1 MSQHRENNMDSQ
13 RRERKDQHI
22 ENYLK
27 TRARGTTLLDDVY
40 IEHNAISPVSIGQ
53 VDTSVEFL
61 GRKISMPLM
70 VDAITGGGSSSVSI
84 NEDLSSICENINIPM
99 AVGSESIAITNE
111 DSRESFELVKQ
122 KEGLLRIGNLG
133 FEREYEDFIFAK
145 DLIEAHAMQ
154 VHLNIAQ
161 ELVMKEGDNSFHDSL
176 EIIKDLVENFDIPI
190 IAKETGSGISGPVA
204 QKLIDIGVKYIDVAG
219 KGGTNFIEIEDLRDF
234 EMDYSELYD
243 WGIPTAKSIIDVRNV
258 SDEVFIIA
266 SGGIKTA
273 MDVVKSIIIGA
284 DMAAMTGEVLN
295 YLLRGGY
302 EACENFLKEI
312 NHKIKIIMALLGVKN
327 IEELKKV
334 DYKLIGELKELVE
347 D

>member
-1 MSQHRENNMDSQ
+1 MDRQ
-13 RRERKDQHI
+13 RRQRKDQHI

-27 TRARGTTLLDDVY
+27 TRARGTTLLDCVY
-40 IEHNAISPVSIGQ
+40 IEHNALSDVSLKQI
-53 VDTSVEFL
+53 DTSVEFM
-61 GRKISMPLM
+61 GQKISMPLM
-70 VDAITGGGSSSVSI
+70 VDAITGGGDSSASI
-84 NEDLSSICENINIPM
+84 NEDLSSICQAINIPM
-99 AVGSESIAITNE
+99 AVGSESIALTDE
-111 DSRESFELVKQ
+111 SSRESFELVKQ
-122 KEGLLRIGNLG
+122 KEDLFRIGNLG
-133 FEREYEDFIFAK
+133 FERNYDNFIFAR
-145 DLIEAHAMQ
+145 DLIDAKAMQ

-161 ELVMKEGDNSFHDSL
+161 ELVMKEGDNDYHSSID
-176 EIIKDLVENFDIPI
+176 IIGELVEKFPYPI
-190 IAKETGSGISGPVA
+190 IVKETGSGISKEVA
-204 QKLIDIGVKYIDVAG
+204 QKLIEKNVKYIDVAG

-234 EMDYSELYD
+234 EMDYSDLYN
-243 WGIPTAKSIIDVRNV
+243 WGIPTAKSIIDVRSA
-258 SDEVFIIA
+258 SDDVFIIA

-302 EACENFLKEI
+302 QACEDFLKEV
-312 NHKIKIIMALLGVKN
+312 NHKIKIIMVLLGVRN

>member
-1 MSQHRENNMDSQ
+1 MDRQ
-13 RRERKDQHI
+13 RRQRKDQHI

-27 TRARGTTLLDDVY
+27 TRTRGTTLLDCVY
-40 IEHNAISPVSIGQ
+40 IEHNALSDVSLKQI
-53 VDTSVEFL
+53 DTSVEFM
-61 GRKISMPLM
+61 GQKIAMPLM
-70 VDAITGGGSSSVSI
+70 VDAITGGGDSSASI
-84 NEDLSSICENINIPM
+84 NEDLSSICEAINIPM
-99 AVGSESIAITNE
+99 AVGSESIALTDE
-111 DSRESFELVKQ
+111 SSRESFELVKQ
-122 KEGLLRIGNLG
+122 KEDLFRVGNLG
-133 FEREYEDFIFAK
+133 FERNYEDFIFAR
-145 DLIEAHAMQ
+145 DLIDAKAMQ

-161 ELVMKEGDNSFHDSL
+161 ELVMKEGDNDYHSSID
-176 EIIKDLVENFDIPI
+176 IIGELVEKFPYPI
-190 IAKETGSGISGPVA
+190 IVKETGSGISKEVA
-204 QKLIDIGVKYIDVAG
+204 QKLIEKNVKYIDVAG

-234 EMDYSELYD
+234 EMDYSDLYN
-243 WGIPTAKSIIDVRNV
+243 WGIPTAKSIIDVRSA
-258 SDEVFIIA
+258 SDDVFIIA

-302 EACENFLKEI
+302 QACEDFLKEV
-312 NHKIKIIMALLGVKN
+312 NHKIKIIMALLGVRN

>member
-1 MSQHRENNMDSQ
+1 MDRQ
-13 RRERKDQHI
+13 RRQRKDQHI

-27 TRARGTTLLDDVY
+27 TRARGTTLLDCVY
-40 IEHNAISPVSIGQ
+40 IEHNALSDVSLKQI
-53 VDTSVEFL
+53 DTSVEFM
-61 GRKISMPLM
+61 GQKIAMPLM
-70 VDAITGGGSSSVSI
+70 VDAITGGGDSSASI
-84 NEDLSSICENINIPM
+84 NEDLSSICQAINIPM
-99 AVGSESIAITNE
+99 AVGSESIALTDE
-111 DSRESFELVKQ
+111 SSRESFELVKQ
-122 KEGLLRIGNLG
+122 KEDLFRIGNLG
-133 FEREYEDFIFAK
+133 FERNYEDFIFAR
-145 DLIEAHAMQ
+145 DLIDAKAMQ

-161 ELVMKEGDNSFHDSL
+161 ELVMKEGDNDYHSSID
-176 EIIKDLVENFDIPI
+176 IIGELVEKFPYPI
-190 IAKETGSGISGPVA
+190 IVKETGSGISKEVA
-204 QKLIDIGVKYIDVAG
+204 QKLIEKNVKYIDVAG

-234 EMDYSELYD
+234 EMDYSDLYN
-243 WGIPTAKSIIDVRNV
+243 WGIPTAKSIIDVRSA
-258 SDEVFIIA
+258 SDDVFIIA

-302 EACENFLKEI
+302 QACEDFLKEV
-312 NHKIKIIMALLGVKN
+312 NHKIKIIMVLLGVRN